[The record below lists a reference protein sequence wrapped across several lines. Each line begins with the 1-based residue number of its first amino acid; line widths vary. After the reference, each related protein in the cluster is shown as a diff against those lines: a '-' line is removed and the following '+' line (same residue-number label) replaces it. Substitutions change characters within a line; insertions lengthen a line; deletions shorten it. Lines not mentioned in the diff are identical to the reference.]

1 MITTFRD
8 LDRDDQIKAINNVIS
23 QHGVDQL
30 AYLIQV
36 NDIAIYGWF
45 SFEESK
51 EGSEYWLNLLNK

>member
-23 QHGVDQL
+23 QYGVDQL

-36 NDIAIYGWF
+36 NYMNFPGWF
-45 SFEESK
+45 SFETSP
-51 EGSEYWLNLLNK
+51 EGAKYWLNLLNK